1 MSKFNFPSIK
11 ETNDLSNLRKEV
23 RNFITKSLNDKDFEP
38 SADAWVFSASPDFSK
53 KLGSMGWLGMSFP
66 KKYGG
71 NERTALER
79 YVVTEEL
86 LASGAPVAA
95 HWIADRQSGS
105 QILRYGNEEQKKSI
119 IPKITAG
126 ECFFAIGMSEPDSGS
141 DLASVK
147 TKATKIENGWNLE
160 GRKIWSTGAHLS
172 NYMIVLARTSPASEK
187 NRHEGLSQFLVDLSL
202 PNVSV
207 KGIPD
212 MTGQRHFN
220 KTLFD
225 NVVLSEDALLGVE
238 GKGWSQVVGE
248 LALERSGP
256 ERFLSHFT
264 LLESFINEFRDI
276 LIKSGSK
283 LIGKLIAELQTL
295 RRMSF
300 SIASMLQ
307 NGESPE
313 TQAAFVK
320 ELGNKFEKTMVET
333 LREFSNIIPL
343 YEWPSQLQNLFED
356 ATLRIPSN
364 SLRGGTTCLLYTS
377 PSPRDQRGS
386 RMPSSA

>member
-1 MSKFNFPSIK
+1 MSKFNFPFIK
-11 ETNDLSNLRKEV
+11 ETNELSNLRKEV
-23 RNFITKSLNDKDFEP
+23 REFITTCINNNEFTP
-38 SADAWVFSASPDFSK
+38 SPDAWVFSADPSFSK
-53 KLGSMGWLGMSFP
+53 KLGSKGWLGMSFP
-66 KKYGG
+66 KEYGG
-71 NERTALER
+71 HQRTALER

-86 LASGAPVAA
+86 LSSGAPVAA

-105 QILRYGNEEQKKSI
+105 QILRYGNEKQKSSI
-119 IPKITAG
+119 IPRITAG

-147 TKATKIENGWNLE
+147 TKATKTKDGWKLE
-160 GRKIWSTGAHLS
+160 GRKIWSTGAHLAH
-172 NYMIVLARTSPASEK
+172 YMIVLARTSPASEK

-202 PNVSV
+202 PNV
-207 KGIPD
+207 KITGIPD

-220 KTLFD
+220 ETLFD
-225 NVVLSEDALLGVE
+225 IVELSNDSLLGEE
-238 GKGWSQVVGE
+238 GKGWKQVVGE

-264 LLESFINEFRDI
+264 LLDSFINEFRNS
-276 LIKSGSK
+276 LIHSGTK
-283 LIGKLIAELQTL
+283 IVGKLISEIQTL

-300 SIASMLQ
+300 SVASMLQ

-320 ELGNKFEKTMVET
+320 ELGNKFEKMMIET
-333 LREFSNIIPL
+333 LREFSNIVPL
-343 YEWPSQLQNLFED
+343 HEWPNQLQNLFED

-364 SLRGGTTCLLYTS
+364 SLRGGTTEIMKGIIARQLGL
-377 PSPRDQRGS
+377 R
-386 RMPSSA
+386 

>member
-23 RNFITKSLNDKDFEP
+23 RNFITKSLNDKEFVP
-38 SADAWVFSASPDFSK
+38 SADAWVFSASPEFSK

-105 QILRYGNEEQKKSI
+105 QILRYGSEEQKKSI
-119 IPKITAG
+119 IPKITSG

-220 KTLFD
+220 ETLFD
-225 NVVLSEDALLGVE
+225 NVILSEDALLGVE

-264 LLESFINEFRDI
+264 LLESFINEFKDI

-320 ELGNKFEKTMVET
+320 ELGNKFEKMMVET

-364 SLRGGTTCLLYTS
+364 SLRGGTTEIM
-377 PSPRDQRGS
+377 RGIIA
-386 RMPSSA
+386 RQLGLR

>member
-1 MSKFNFPSIK
+1 MSKFNFPSIE
-11 ETNDLSNLRKEV
+11 ETNDLSELRKDV
-23 RNFITKSLNDKDFEP
+23 RSFITNSLNDKEFEP
-38 SADAWVFSASPDFSK
+38 AADAWVFSANPQFSK

-71 NERTALER
+71 NQRTALER

-105 QILRYGNEEQKKSI
+105 QILRYGSEEQKKSI
-119 IPKITAG
+119 IPKITSG

-220 KTLFD
+220 ETLFD
-225 NVVLSEDALLGVE
+225 NVILSEDALLGVE

-264 LLESFINEFRDI
+264 LLESFINEFKNI

-364 SLRGGTTCLLYTS
+364 SLRGGTTEIMKGIIARQLGL
-377 PSPRDQRGS
+377 R
-386 RMPSSA
+386 

>member
-23 RNFITKSLNDKDFEP
+23 RNFITKSLNHKDFEP
-38 SADAWVFSASPDFSK
+38 SADAWVFSASPQFSK

-105 QILRYGNEEQKKSI
+105 QILRYGSEEQKKSI
-119 IPKITAG
+119 IPKITSG

-202 PNVSV
+202 PDVSV

-220 KTLFD
+220 ETLFD
-225 NVVLSEDALLGVE
+225 NVILSEDALLGVE

-264 LLESFINEFRDI
+264 VLESFINEFKDI
-276 LIKSGSK
+276 LIKSCSK

-320 ELGNKFEKTMVET
+320 ELGNKFEKMMVET

-364 SLRGGTTCLLYTS
+364 SLRGGTTEIM
-377 PSPRDQRGS
+377 RGIIA
-386 RMPSSA
+386 RQLGLR

>member
-1 MSKFNFPSIK
+1 MSKFNFPSIE
-11 ETNDLSNLRKEV
+11 ETNDLSELRKDV
-23 RNFITKSLNDKDFEP
+23 RSFITNSLSDKEFEP
-38 SADAWVFSASPDFSK
+38 TADAWVFSANPQFSK

-71 NERTALER
+71 NQRTALER

-86 LASGAPVAA
+86 LAAGAPVAA

-105 QILRYGNEEQKKSI
+105 QILRYGSEEQKKSI
-119 IPKITAG
+119 IPKITSG

-220 KTLFD
+220 ETLFD
-225 NVVLSEDALLGVE
+225 NVILSEDALLGVE

-320 ELGNKFEKTMVET
+320 ELGNKFEKMMVET

-364 SLRGGTTCLLYTS
+364 SLRGGTTEIM
-377 PSPRDQRGS
+377 RGIIA
-386 RMPSSA
+386 RQLGLR

>member
-1 MSKFNFPSIK
+1 MSKYNFPSII
-11 ETNDLSNLRKEV
+11 ETNELSNLRLEV
-23 RNFITKSLNDKDFEP
+23 RNFITKSINDGDFSP
-38 SADAWVFSASPDFSK
+38 TADAWVFSANPDFSK
-53 KLGSMGWLGMSFP
+53 KIGTMGWLGMSFP

-71 NERTALER
+71 HERTALER
-79 YVVTEEL
+79 YIVTEEL

-105 QILRYGNEEQKKSI
+105 QILRFGTEEQKNLI
-119 IPKITAG
+119 IPKITSG

-147 TKATKIENGWNLE
+147 TKATKTNDGWKLD
-160 GRKIWSTGAHLS
+160 GRKIWSTGAHIAH
-172 NYMIVLARTSPASEK
+172 YMIVLARTSPASKE

-202 PNVSV
+202 PNIKV
-207 KGIPD
+207 KGIED
-212 MTGQRHFN
+212 MTGQKHFN
-220 KTLFD
+220 ETLFD
-225 NVVLSEDALLGVE
+225 NVILSKESLLGEE

-264 LLESFINEFRDI
+264 LLEKFISEFRTS
-276 LIKSGSK
+276 LLKSGSS
-283 LIGKLIAELQTL
+283 LVGKLISELQTL

-300 SIASMLQ
+300 SVASMLQ
-307 NGESPE
+307 NGDSPE

-320 ELGNKFEKTMVET
+320 ELGNRFEKMMIES
-333 LREFSNIIPL
+333 LREISNIIPL
-343 YEWPSQLQNLFED
+343 YEWPTSLQNLFED

-364 SLRGGTTCLLYTS
+364 SLRGGTTEIMKGIIARQLGL
-377 PSPRDQRGS
+377 R
-386 RMPSSA
+386 

>member
-1 MSKFNFPSIK
+1 MSKFNFPSIE
-11 ETNDLSNLRKEV
+11 ETNDLSELRKDV
-23 RNFITKSLNDKDFEP
+23 RSFITNSLSDKEFEP
-38 SADAWVFSASPDFSK
+38 TADAWVFSANPQFSK

-71 NERTALER
+71 NQRTALER

-105 QILRYGNEEQKKSI
+105 QILRYGSEEQKKSI
-119 IPKITAG
+119 IPKITSG

-220 KTLFD
+220 ETLFD
-225 NVVLSEDALLGVE
+225 NVILSEDALLGVE

-320 ELGNKFEKTMVET
+320 ELGNKFEKMMVET

-343 YEWPSQLQNLFED
+343 YDWPSQLQNLFED

-364 SLRGGTTCLLYTS
+364 SLRGGTTEIM
-377 PSPRDQRGS
+377 RGIIA
-386 RMPSSA
+386 RQLGLR

>member
-23 RNFITKSLNDKDFEP
+23 RNFITKSLNNKEFEP
-38 SADAWVFSASPDFSK
+38 SADAWVFSASPDLSK

-105 QILRYGNEEQKKSI
+105 QILKYGNEEQKKSI

-147 TKATKIENGWNLE
+147 TRATKIENGWKLE
-160 GRKIWSTGAHLS
+160 GRKIWSTGAHIA
-172 NYMIVLARTSPASEK
+172 NYMIVLVRTSPASEN

-220 KTLFD
+220 ETLFD
-225 NVVLSEDALLGVE
+225 NVILSEDALLGVE

-264 LLESFINEFRDI
+264 LLESFINEFKNI

-364 SLRGGTTCLLYTS
+364 SLRGGTTEIMKGIIARQLGL
-377 PSPRDQRGS
+377 R
-386 RMPSSA
+386 

>member
-1 MSKFNFPSIK
+1 MSKFTFPSIK
-11 ETNDLSNLRKEV
+11 ETNDLSSLRLEV
-23 RNFITKSLNDKDFEP
+23 RGFISECINNNEFVP
-38 SADAWVFSASPDFSK
+38 AADSWVFAADPEFSR
-53 KLGSMGWLGMSFP
+53 KLGSKGWLGMSFP
-66 KKYGG
+66 EQYGG

-105 QILRYGNEEQKKSI
+105 QILRYGTEKQKSSI
-119 IPKITAG
+119 IPKISSG

-147 TKATKIENGWNLE
+147 TKATKTATGWNLE
-160 GRKIWSTGAHLS
+160 GRKIWSTGAHLC
-172 NYMIVLARTSPASEK
+172 NYMIVLARTSPPSEK

-202 PNVSV
+202 PNVNI

-220 KTLFD
+220 ETLFD
-225 NVVLSEDALLGVE
+225 NVQLSEDALLGEE

-264 LLESFINEFRDI
+264 LLDRFINEFRNK
-276 LIKSGSK
+276 LLKSGSNI
-283 LIGKLIAELQTL
+283 IGKLIAELQTL

-320 ELGNKFEKTMVET
+320 ELGNKFEKTMIET

-343 YEWPSQLQNLFED
+343 YEWPNQLQNLFED

-364 SLRGGTTCLLYTS
+364 SLRGGTTEIMKGIIARQLGL
-377 PSPRDQRGS
+377 R
-386 RMPSSA
+386 

>member
-1 MSKFNFPSIK
+1 
-11 ETNDLSNLRKEV
+11 
-23 RNFITKSLNDKDFEP
+23 
-38 SADAWVFSASPDFSK
+38 
-53 KLGSMGWLGMSFP
+53 
-66 KKYGG
+66 
-71 NERTALER
+71 
-79 YVVTEEL
+79 
-86 LASGAPVAA
+86 
-95 HWIADRQSGS
+95 
-105 QILRYGNEEQKKSI
+105 
-119 IPKITAG
+119 
-126 ECFFAIGMSEPDSGS
+126 MSEPDSGS

-220 KTLFD
+220 ETLFD
-225 NVVLSEDALLGVE
+225 NVILSEDALLGVE

-276 LIKSGSK
+276 LILVS
-283 LIGKLIAELQTL
+283 
-295 RRMSF
+295 
-300 SIASMLQ
+300 
-307 NGESPE
+307 NGFFISRS
-313 TQAAFVK
+313 
-320 ELGNKFEKTMVET
+320 TM
-333 LREFSNIIPL
+333 R
-343 YEWPSQLQNLFED
+343 
-356 ATLRIPSN
+356 
-364 SLRGGTTCLLYTS
+364 TS
-377 PSPRDQRGS
+377 CKI
-386 RMPSSA
+386 

>member
-23 RNFITKSLNDKDFEP
+23 RNFITKSLNHKEFEP
-38 SADAWVFSASPDFSK
+38 SADAWVFSASPQFSK

-71 NERTALER
+71 NQRTALER

-105 QILRYGNEEQKKSI
+105 QILRYGSEEQKKSI
-119 IPKITAG
+119 IPKITSG

-147 TKATKIENGWNLE
+147 TRATKIENGWNLE

-220 KTLFD
+220 ETLFD
-225 NVVLSEDALLGVE
+225 NVILSEDALLGVE

-264 LLESFINEFRDI
+264 LLESFINEFKDI

-320 ELGNKFEKTMVET
+320 ELGNKFEKMMVET

-364 SLRGGTTCLLYTS
+364 SLRGGTTEIM
-377 PSPRDQRGS
+377 RGIIA
-386 RMPSSA
+386 RQLGLR

>member
-1 MSKFNFPSIK
+1 MSKFTFPSIK
-11 ETNDLSNLRKEV
+11 ETNDLSSLRLEV
-23 RNFITKSLNDKDFEP
+23 RGFISECINNNEFVP
-38 SADAWVFSASPDFSK
+38 AADSWVFAADLEFSR
-53 KLGSMGWLGMSFP
+53 KLGSKGWLGMSFP
-66 KKYGG
+66 EQYGG

-105 QILRYGNEEQKKSI
+105 QILRYGTEKQKSSI
-119 IPKITAG
+119 IPKISSG

-147 TKATKIENGWNLE
+147 TKATKTATGWNLE
-160 GRKIWSTGAHLS
+160 GRKIWSTGAHLC
-172 NYMIVLARTSPASEK
+172 NYMIVLARTGSPSEK

-202 PNVSV
+202 PNVNI

-220 KTLFD
+220 ETLFD
-225 NVVLSEDALLGVE
+225 NVQLSEDALLGEE

-264 LLESFINEFRDI
+264 LLDRFINEFRNK
-276 LIKSGSK
+276 LLKSGSNI
-283 LIGKLIAELQTL
+283 IGKLIAELQTL

-320 ELGNKFEKTMVET
+320 ELGNKFEKTMIET

-343 YEWPSQLQNLFED
+343 YEWPNQLQNLFED

-364 SLRGGTTCLLYTS
+364 SLRGGTTEIMKGIIARQLGL
-377 PSPRDQRGS
+377 R
-386 RMPSSA
+386 

>member
-11 ETNDLSNLRKEV
+11 ETNDLSELRKDV
-23 RNFITKSLNDKDFEP
+23 RSFITNSLNDKEFEP
-38 SADAWVFSASPDFSK
+38 SADAWVFSASPQFSK

-105 QILRYGNEEQKKSI
+105 QILRYGSEEQKKSI
-119 IPKITAG
+119 IPKITSG

-147 TKATKIENGWNLE
+147 TKATKIENGWSLE

-220 KTLFD
+220 ETLFD
-225 NVVLSEDALLGVE
+225 NVILSEDALLGVE

-264 LLESFINEFRDI
+264 LLESFINEFKDI

-320 ELGNKFEKTMVET
+320 ELGNKFEKMMVET

-364 SLRGGTTCLLYTS
+364 SLRGGTTEIM
-377 PSPRDQRGS
+377 RGIIA
-386 RMPSSA
+386 RQLGLR

>member
-1 MSKFNFPSIK
+1 MSNFNFPYIK
-11 ETNDLSNLRKEV
+11 ETNDLTKLRKDV
-23 RNFITKSLNDKDFEP
+23 RNFITNSLNDKEFEP
-38 SADAWVFSASPDFSK
+38 TADAWVFSASPEFSK

-119 IPKITAG
+119 ISKITSG
-126 ECFFAIGMSEPDSGS
+126 ECFFAIGMSEPNSGS

-160 GRKIWSTGAHLS
+160 GRKIWSTGAHIS

-220 KTLFD
+220 ETLFD
-225 NVVLSEDALLGVE
+225 NVILSEDALLGVE

-264 LLESFINEFRDI
+264 LLESFINEFKNI

-364 SLRGGTTCLLYTS
+364 SLRGGTTEIMKGIIARQLGL
-377 PSPRDQRGS
+377 R
-386 RMPSSA
+386 

>member
-1 MSKFNFPSIK
+1 
-11 ETNDLSNLRKEV
+11 
-23 RNFITKSLNDKDFEP
+23 
-38 SADAWVFSASPDFSK
+38 
-53 KLGSMGWLGMSFP
+53 MGWLGMSFP

-79 YVVTEEL
+79 YIVTEEL

-105 QILRYGNEEQKKSI
+105 QILRFGTEEQKNLI
-119 IPKITAG
+119 IPKITSG

-147 TKATKIENGWNLE
+147 TKATKTNDGWKLD
-160 GRKIWSTGAHLS
+160 GRKIWSTGAHIAH
-172 NYMIVLARTSPASEK
+172 YMIVLARTSPASKE

-202 PNVSV
+202 PNIKV
-207 KGIPD
+207 KGIED
-212 MTGQRHFN
+212 MTGQKHFN
-220 KTLFD
+220 ETLFD
-225 NVVLSEDALLGVE
+225 NVILSKESLLGEE

-264 LLESFINEFRDI
+264 LLEKFISEFRTS
-276 LIKSGSK
+276 LLKSGSS
-283 LIGKLIAELQTL
+283 LVGKLISELQTL

-300 SIASMLQ
+300 SVASMLQ
-307 NGESPE
+307 NGDSPE

-320 ELGNKFEKTMVET
+320 ELGNRFEKMMIES
-333 LREFSNIIPL
+333 LREISNIIPL
-343 YEWPSQLQNLFED
+343 YEWPTSLQNLFED

-364 SLRGGTTCLLYTS
+364 SLRGGTTEIMKGIIARQLGL
-377 PSPRDQRGS
+377 R
-386 RMPSSA
+386 

>member
-23 RNFITKSLNDKDFEP
+23 RNFITKSLNDKEFVP
-38 SADAWVFSASPDFSK
+38 SADAWVFSASPEFSK

-147 TKATKIENGWNLE
+147 TKATKIENGWKLE
-160 GRKIWSTGAHLS
+160 GRKIWSTGAHIA
-172 NYMIVLARTSPASEK
+172 NYMIVLVRTSSASEK

-220 KTLFD
+220 ETLFD
-225 NVVLSEDALLGVE
+225 NVILSEDALLGVE

-264 LLESFINEFRDI
+264 LLESFINEFKNI

-364 SLRGGTTCLLYTS
+364 SLRGGTTEIMKGIIARQLGL
-377 PSPRDQRGS
+377 R
-386 RMPSSA
+386 

>member
-23 RNFITKSLNDKDFEP
+23 RNFITKSLNDKEFEP

-105 QILRYGNEEQKKSI
+105 QILRYGSEEQKKSI
-119 IPKITAG
+119 IPKITSG

-220 KTLFD
+220 ETLFD
-225 NVVLSEDALLGVE
+225 NVILSEDALLGVE

-264 LLESFINEFRDI
+264 LLESFINEFKNI

-364 SLRGGTTCLLYTS
+364 SLRGGTTEIM
-377 PSPRDQRGS
+377 RGIIA
-386 RMPSSA
+386 RQLGLR

>member
-1 MSKFNFPSIK
+1 MSKFNFPYIK
-11 ETNDLSNLRKEV
+11 ETNDLSNLRKDV
-23 RNFITKSLNDKDFEP
+23 RNFITNSLNDKEFEP
-38 SADAWVFSASPDFSK
+38 TADAWVFSANPEFSK

-105 QILRYGNEEQKKSI
+105 QVLRYGSEEQKKSI

-147 TKATKIENGWNLE
+147 TRATKIENGWNLE
-160 GRKIWSTGAHLS
+160 GRKIWSTGAHIS

-220 KTLFD
+220 ETLFD
-225 NVVLSEDALLGVE
+225 NVILSKDALLGVE

-256 ERFLSHFT
+256 ERFLSHFS
-264 LLESFINEFRDI
+264 LLESFINEFKNI
-276 LIKSGSK
+276 LLKSGSK

-364 SLRGGTTCLLYTS
+364 SLRGGTTEIMKGIIARQLGL
-377 PSPRDQRGS
+377 R
-386 RMPSSA
+386 

>member
-23 RNFITKSLNDKDFEP
+23 RNFITKSLNHKDFEP
-38 SADAWVFSASPDFSK
+38 SADAWVFSASPEFSK

-105 QILRYGNEEQKKSI
+105 QILRYGSEEQKKSI

-147 TKATKIENGWNLE
+147 TRATKIENGWNLE
-160 GRKIWSTGAHLS
+160 GRKIWSTGAHIS

-220 KTLFD
+220 ETLFD
-225 NVVLSEDALLGVE
+225 NVILSKDALLGVE

-256 ERFLSHFT
+256 ERFLSHFS
-264 LLESFINEFRDI
+264 LLESFINEFKNI
-276 LIKSGSK
+276 LLKSGSK

-307 NGESPE
+307 SGESPE

-333 LREFSNIIPL
+333 LREFSSIIPL

-364 SLRGGTTCLLYTS
+364 SLRGGTTEIMKGIIARQLGL
-377 PSPRDQRGS
+377 R
-386 RMPSSA
+386 

>member
-11 ETNDLSNLRKEV
+11 ETNDLSELRKDV
-23 RNFITKSLNDKDFEP
+23 RSFITKSLNDKEFEP
-38 SADAWVFSASPDFSK
+38 AADAWVFSASPHFSK

-71 NERTALER
+71 NQRTALER

-105 QILRYGNEEQKKSI
+105 QILRYGSEEQKKSI
-119 IPKITAG
+119 IPKITSG

-147 TKATKIENGWNLE
+147 TRATKIENGWNLE

-220 KTLFD
+220 ETLFD
-225 NVVLSEDALLGVE
+225 NVILSEDALLGVE

-264 LLESFINEFRDI
+264 LLESFINEFKDI

-320 ELGNKFEKTMVET
+320 ELGNKFEKMMVET

-364 SLRGGTTCLLYTS
+364 SLRGGTTEIM
-377 PSPRDQRGS
+377 RGIIA
-386 RMPSSA
+386 RQLGLR

>member
-1 MSKFNFPSIK
+1 MSKFTFPSIK
-11 ETNDLSNLRKEV
+11 ETNDLSSLRLEV
-23 RNFITKSLNDKDFEP
+23 RGFISECINNNEFVP
-38 SADAWVFSASPDFSK
+38 AADSWVFAADPEFSR
-53 KLGSMGWLGMSFP
+53 KLGSKGWLGMSFP
-66 KKYGG
+66 KQYGG

-105 QILRYGNEEQKKSI
+105 QILRYGTEQQKSSI
-119 IPKITAG
+119 IPKISSG

-147 TKATKIENGWNLE
+147 TKATKTIIGWNLE
-160 GRKIWSTGAHLS
+160 GRKIWSTGAHLC
-172 NYMIVLARTSPASEK
+172 NYMIVLARTGPPSEK
-187 NRHEGLSQFLVDLSL
+187 NRHKGLSQFLVDLSL
-202 PNVSV
+202 PNVNI

-220 KTLFD
+220 ETLFD
-225 NVVLSEDALLGVE
+225 NVELSEDALLGEE

-264 LLESFINEFRDI
+264 LLDNFINEFRNK
-276 LIKSGSK
+276 LLKSGSNI
-283 LIGKLIAELQTL
+283 IGKLISELQTL

-307 NGESPE
+307 NGETPE

-320 ELGNKFEKTMVET
+320 ELGNKFEKSMVET

-343 YEWPSQLQNLFED
+343 YEWPNQLQNLFED

-364 SLRGGTTCLLYTS
+364 SLRGGTTEIMKGIIARQLGL
-377 PSPRDQRGS
+377 R
-386 RMPSSA
+386 